1 MSIQDQESF
10 LSNIHPFEVLSPS
23 QMAMCIQHM
32 DIAYYPKDTI
42 LISPEKI
49 PEHFFIIIK
58 GSVYEYS
65 NENIVVMDY
74 QHEDSFD
81 SNSLIYG
88 KCDHTF
94 KVNEE
99 LICYEI
105 EKKTFLSLIEKNQ
118 EFKDFFLKDLVNKIQ
133 SLKDKEYTSQ
143 LSSFMIAKVGDT
155 LIHEACMVDE
165 NTKLIDAIEKSM
177 QFKTS
182 TIIVK
187 KSDGGYGII
196 TDSLLK
202 VKVLL
207 QGRDLT
213 IPVRDIAIF
222 PLLTIQ
228 KDDYLFEA
236 LTILIKRNIKR
247 IGVTNNNG
255 EMIGIL
261 EQIDILSHFAN
272 HTYVI
277 ESKIKNANKVEDL
290 KIASNEFLN
299 IIKSLQAKGVKIYHI
314 SNLIGQLNTKVYQK
328 LYSLVLPEELQKNA
342 CLIVMGSEGRNEQI
356 IKTDQ
361 DNALVIKNGID
372 VEQYRPYMQQLTN
385 HLVDLGYPPC
395 EGNIMV
401 SNPYWCKT
409 ADEYKTDITKW
420 INSPDMKSYLDL
432 AIFIDAFA
440 VAGDKELLINLKE
453 YLYNKIQS
461 KDIFMAYFAKSTL
474 AFDTPTTFSSFMAKD
489 DLINIKKAAIFPIV
503 QGIRSLALKEK
514 IKETTT
520 IKRIKILEARNILEK
535 TKAAELIEAFEIAS
549 TLRLKNQLDCIQD
562 GVALTNEINTNDLGK
577 IERDLLKES
586 FKIVVEFKKFINYIF
601 KLDKIY

>member
-10 LSNIHPFEVLSPS
+10 LSNIHPFEVLTPS

-328 LYSLVLPEELQKNA
+328 LYSLVLPEELQKSA

-385 HLVDLGYPPC
+385 HLIDLGYPPC

-549 TLRLKNQLDCIQD
+549 TLRLKNQLDCIQE
-562 GVALTNEINTNDLGK
+562 GVPLTNEINTNDLGK

>member
-10 LSNIHPFEVLSPS
+10 LSNIHPFEVLTPS

-88 KCDHTF
+88 KCNHTF

-361 DNALVIKNGID
+361 DNALVIKNNID

-549 TLRLKNQLDCIQD
+549 TLRLKNQLDCIQE

>member
-10 LSNIHPFEVLSPS
+10 LSNIHPFEVLTPS

-361 DNALVIKNGID
+361 DNALVIKNDID

-474 AFDTPTTFSSFMAKD
+474 AFDTPTIFSSFMAKD

-549 TLRLKNQLDCIQD
+549 TLRLKNQLDCIQE

>member
-10 LSNIHPFEVLSPS
+10 LSNIHPFEVLTPS

-187 KSDGGYGII
+187 KSEGGYGII

-372 VEQYRPYMQQLTN
+372 VEQYRPYMQQLTE
-385 HLVDLGYPPC
+385 HLIDLGYPPC

-549 TLRLKNQLDCIQD
+549 TLRLKNQLDCIQE
-562 GVALTNEINTNDLGK
+562 GVPLTNEINTNDLGK

>member
-10 LSNIHPFEVLSPS
+10 LSNIHPFEVLTPS

-88 KCDHTF
+88 KCNHTF

-372 VEQYRPYMQQLTN
+372 VEQYRPYMQQLTE
-385 HLVDLGYPPC
+385 HLIDLGYPPC

-549 TLRLKNQLDCIQD
+549 TLRLKNQLDCIQE

>member
-385 HLVDLGYPPC
+385 HLVDLDYPPC

>member
-105 EKKTFLSLIEKNQ
+105 EKKTFLGLIEKNQ

-503 QGIRSLALKEK
+503 QGIRSLALREK

-549 TLRLKNQLDCIQD
+549 TLRLKNQLDCIQE
-562 GVALTNEINTNDLGK
+562 GVPLTNEINTNDLGK

>member
-10 LSNIHPFEVLSPS
+10 LSNIHPFEVLTPS

-155 LIHEACMVDE
+155 LIHEACIVDE

-372 VEQYRPYMQQLTN
+372 VEQYRPYMQQLTE
-385 HLVDLGYPPC
+385 HLIDLGYPPC

-549 TLRLKNQLDCIQD
+549 TLRLKNQLDCIQE

>member
-10 LSNIHPFEVLSPS
+10 LSNIHPFEVLTPS

-105 EKKTFLSLIEKNQ
+105 EKKTFLGLIEKNQ

-328 LYSLVLPEELQKNA
+328 LYSLVLPEELQKSA

-549 TLRLKNQLDCIQD
+549 TLRLKNQLDCIQE

>member
-10 LSNIHPFEVLSPS
+10 LSNIHPFEVLTPS

-247 IGVTNNNG
+247 IGVTNNKG

-372 VEQYRPYMQQLTN
+372 VEQYRPYMQQLTE
-385 HLVDLGYPPC
+385 HLIDLGYPPC

-440 VAGDKELLINLKE
+440 VSGDKELLINLKE

-549 TLRLKNQLDCIQD
+549 TLRLKNQLDCIQE
-562 GVALTNEINTNDLGK
+562 GIPLTNEINTNDLGK

>member
-10 LSNIHPFEVLSPS
+10 LSNIHPFEVLTPS

-105 EKKTFLSLIEKNQ
+105 EKKTFLGLIEKNQ

-187 KSDGGYGII
+187 KSNGGYGII

-385 HLVDLGYPPC
+385 HLIDLGYPPC

-503 QGIRSLALKEK
+503 QGIRSLALREK

-549 TLRLKNQLDCIQD
+549 TLRLKNQLDCIQE

>member
-10 LSNIHPFEVLSPS
+10 LSNIHPFEVLTPS

-247 IGVTNNNG
+247 IGVTNNDG

-549 TLRLKNQLDCIQD
+549 TLRLKNQLDCIQE
-562 GVALTNEINTNDLGK
+562 GVPLTNEINTNDLGK

>member
-105 EKKTFLSLIEKNQ
+105 EKKTFLGLIEKNQ

-372 VEQYRPYMQQLTN
+372 VEQYRPYMQQVTN
-385 HLVDLGYPPC
+385 HLIDLGYPPC

-503 QGIRSLALKEK
+503 QGIRSLALREK

-549 TLRLKNQLDCIQD
+549 TLRLKNQLDCIQE

>member
-10 LSNIHPFEVLSPS
+10 LSNIHPFEVLTPS

-105 EKKTFLSLIEKNQ
+105 EKKTFLGLIEKNQ

-503 QGIRSLALKEK
+503 QGIRSL
-514 IKETTT
+514 
-520 IKRIKILEARNILEK
+520 
-535 TKAAELIEAFEIAS
+535 
-549 TLRLKNQLDCIQD
+549 
-562 GVALTNEINTNDLGK
+562 
-577 IERDLLKES
+577 
-586 FKIVVEFKKFINYIF
+586 
-601 KLDKIY
+601 

>member
-1 MSIQDQESF
+1 
-10 LSNIHPFEVLSPS
+10 
-23 QMAMCIQHM
+23 MAMCIQHM

-372 VEQYRPYMQQLTN
+372 VEQYRPYMQQLTE
-385 HLVDLGYPPC
+385 HLIDLGYPPC

-503 QGIRSLALKEK
+503 QGIRSLALREK

-549 TLRLKNQLDCIQD
+549 TLRLKNQLDCIQE

>member
-10 LSNIHPFEVLSPS
+10 LSNIHPFEVLTPS

-99 LICYEI
+99 LICYEL

-207 QGRDLT
+207 KGRDLT

-549 TLRLKNQLDCIQD
+549 TLRLKNQLDCIQE

>member
-105 EKKTFLSLIEKNQ
+105 EKKTFLGLIEKNQ

-385 HLVDLGYPPC
+385 HLIDLGYPPC

-503 QGIRSLALKEK
+503 QGIRSLALREK

-549 TLRLKNQLDCIQD
+549 TLRLKNQLDCIQE
-562 GVALTNEINTNDLGK
+562 GVPLTNEINTNDLGK

>member
-10 LSNIHPFEVLSPS
+10 LSNIHPFEVLTPS

-361 DNALVIKNGID
+361 DNALVIKNDID

-549 TLRLKNQLDCIQD
+549 TLRLKNQLDCIQEE
-562 GVALTNEINTNDLGK
+562 VALTNEINTNDLGK

>member
-10 LSNIHPFEVLSPS
+10 LSNIHPFEVLTPS

-65 NENIVVMDY
+65 NENIVIMDY

-372 VEQYRPYMQQLTN
+372 VEQYRPYMQQLTE
-385 HLVDLGYPPC
+385 HLIDLGYPPC

-549 TLRLKNQLDCIQD
+549 TLRLKNQLDCIQE
-562 GVALTNEINTNDLGK
+562 GVTLTNEINTNDLGK

>member
-10 LSNIHPFEVLSPS
+10 LSNIHPFEVLTPS

-247 IGVTNNNG
+247 IGVTNNKG

-549 TLRLKNQLDCIQD
+549 TLRLKNQLDCIQE